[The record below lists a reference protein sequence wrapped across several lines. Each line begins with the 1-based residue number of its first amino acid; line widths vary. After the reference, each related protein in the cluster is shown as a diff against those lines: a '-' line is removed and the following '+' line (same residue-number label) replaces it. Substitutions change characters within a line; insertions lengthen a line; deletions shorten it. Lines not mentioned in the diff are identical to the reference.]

1 VSQRSERTVT
11 TTTDG
16 PRVLVVDDD
25 AQVRQAIRWALEDEG
40 FTVVTVADASE
51 ALDAARNLRPAVVIL
66 DYTLPGID
74 GQELARQLRTGH
86 VPSVPIL
93 MITADGEPA
102 GKAARLGAYAFVQ
115 KPFQV
120 EDLVSAVRRGLP
132 EQHRGK

>member
-11 TTTDG
+11 TTTDS

-40 FTVVTVADASE
+40 FTVVTVGDPRE
-51 ALDAARNLRPAVVIL
+51 AINAAQNLRPAIVVL
-66 DYTLPGID
+66 DYTLPGMD
-74 GQELARQLRTGH
+74 GPELADQLRTGQ

-102 GKAARLGAYAFVQ
+102 GKAARLGAYAFLQ

-120 EDLVSAVRRGLP
+120 EDLVSAVRLGLV
-132 EQHRGK
+132 EQGS